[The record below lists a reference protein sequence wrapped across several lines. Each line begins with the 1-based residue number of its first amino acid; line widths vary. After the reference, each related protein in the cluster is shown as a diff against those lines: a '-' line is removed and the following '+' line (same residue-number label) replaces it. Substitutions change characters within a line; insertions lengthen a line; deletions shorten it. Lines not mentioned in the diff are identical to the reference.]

1 MGQAVSP
8 AKCQNMFEYRRR
20 CGNCKSL
27 WGTVENLFLIRSL
40 GGCQITPSVSAGT
53 VSPAPRPRAD
63 AWGYLDR
70 QWIGFH
76 HTLVGRRPIATGW
89 KPAADCQS
97 ACRSFGISPSRPI
110 NNRPRVYNL
119 SQWACGHKSV
129 MKTNPL
135 TVQITPSVSAGMA
148 CGRNRPLA
156 DAWGYLA
163 AQVTG

>member
-1 MGQAVSP
+1 
-8 AKCQNMFEYRRR
+8 MFEYRRR

-76 HTLVGRRPIATGW
+76 HTLVGRTPMATGC
-89 KPAADCQS
+89 KPAPQAQPNSSTSGDLNLLKHYLKRSREGRAADT
-97 ACRSFGISPSRPI
+97 ACAKR
-110 NNRPRVYNL
+110 
-119 SQWACGHKSV
+119 
-129 MKTNPL
+129 
-135 TVQITPSVSAGMA
+135 
-148 CGRNRPLA
+148 
-156 DAWGYLA
+156 
-163 AQVTG
+163 